1 LAVTVFAA
9 NGHGHLIIMNREV
22 FTMTS
27 TDLSEIPLD
36 RHLRRLIWRE
46 LILLA
51 RAYERTRKIAE
62 RRRIAE
68 IFDALL
74 PMLSIVA
81 IAGPLILTAAERA
94 WP

>member
-1 LAVTVFAA
+1 VTALAA

-22 FTMTS
+22 FTMT
-27 TDLSEIPLD
+27 TELLPEIPLD

-51 RAYERTRKIAE
+51 RAYERTRKVAE
-62 RRRIAE
+62 RGRIAE

-74 PMLSIVA
+74 PMLSIAA
-81 IAGPLILTAAERA
+81 IAGPLILTAVERT